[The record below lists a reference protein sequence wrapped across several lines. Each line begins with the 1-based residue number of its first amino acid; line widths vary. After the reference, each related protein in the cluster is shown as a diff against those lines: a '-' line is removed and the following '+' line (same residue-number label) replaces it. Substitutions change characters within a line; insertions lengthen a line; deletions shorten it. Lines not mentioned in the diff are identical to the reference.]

1 MEISKKINFIKESL
15 FDFLFPRTCIGCGE
29 EGLWCCESCFKKIEL
44 RQANHCP
51 FCPTQTEDGRVCQN
65 CLPAHAIFR
74 LINLGFYKNSL
85 WQSLIQN
92 FKYQCVEETV
102 QILERLTKQFFA
114 KYPQFKQRRY
124 DLVIP
129 VPLHRRRFLERS
141 FNQAEAF
148 ARILCSEI
156 GTEINTSVLSRTKN
170 TPPQAQLNDEQREKN
185 IVGAF
190 SAVDPT
196 RVRGKKILLVDDVFT
211 TGSTIRE
218 AAKTLLNAQASR
230 VEACVM
236 ARRS

>member
-1 MEISKKINFIKESL
+1 MEISKTINFIKESL
-15 FDFLFPRTCIGCGE
+15 FDFLFPRTCIGCGK
-29 EGLWCCESCFKKIEL
+29 EGVWCCELCFKEIEL
-44 RQANHCP
+44 HQANHCP
-51 FCPTQTEDGRVCQN
+51 FCPAQIEDGRVCPTCVQV
-65 CLPAHAIFR
+65 HSISG
-74 LINLGFYKNSL
+74 LINLGFYKNKL

-92 FKYQCVEETV
+92 FKYQCVEETA
-102 QILERLTKQFFA
+102 QILKRLTGQFFI
-114 KYPQFKQRRY
+114 KYPQFKQRKY

-129 VPLHRRRFLERS
+129 VPLHRRRLLERN

-156 GTEINTSVLSRTKN
+156 GIGIDNSVLSRTKN
-170 TPPQAQLNDEQREKN
+170 TPPQAQLSDEQREKN

-190 SAVDPT
+190 SVIDPT
-196 RVRGKKILLVDDVFT
+196 RVRGKKVLLVDDVFT

-218 AAKTLLNAQASR
+218 AAKTLLNAQASQ